1 MATLYQ
7 VVLLYLGTYGSYI
20 PVSLHENDRQLLLS
34 GQLHMTRKIIQ
45 TPSSS
50 NQNDFWRMASWTLMS
65 VNPQL
70 FSGLVVGEWK
80 FFGSDGEPGR
90 CFIIVCPFFF
100 GQSSHLSL
108 TKTLA
113 KDHANHVS
121 VFVLEDIL
129 LSRVY
134 IWPLQPSCPYLDSR
148 KQLTNM
154 VAWSRLQESIF
165 LPWYCA
171 SLSRLAFIIQ

>member
-1 MATLYQ
+1 
-7 VVLLYLGTYGSYI
+7 
-20 PVSLHENDRQLLLS
+20 
-34 GQLHMTRKIIQ
+34 
-45 TPSSS
+45 
-50 NQNDFWRMASWTLMS
+50 MS

-80 FFGSDGEPGR
+80 FFRSDGEPGR
-90 CFIIVCPFFF
+90 CFIIVCPSFF
-100 GQSSHLSL
+100 GQGSHLSL

-134 IWPLQPSCPYLDSR
+134 I
-148 KQLTNM
+148 
-154 VAWSRLQESIF
+154 
-165 LPWYCA
+165 
-171 SLSRLAFIIQ
+171 